1 MMKYIRIQYTV
12 SKSAIIPVGQGLFA
26 ELTSA
31 TEVKI
36 YSSADATYHFSLT
49 TTGATFAMITAIQSA
64 CVLAASTS
72 WVDAVQDVVLPEGE
86 DVTDITIAAF

>member
-1 MMKYIRIQYTV
+1 MKYIRIQYSA

-26 ELTSA
+26 ELTAA

-36 YSSADATYHFSLT
+36 YSSADTTYYFSLT

-72 WVDAVQDVVLPEGE
+72 WVDAVQDVVLPEVE

>member
-1 MMKYIRIQYTV
+1 MMKYIRIQYTA

-31 TEVKI
+31 TVVKI
-36 YSSADATYHFSLT
+36 YSSADSTYYFSLT

-86 DVTDITIAAF
+86 DVTDITIAEF

>member
-1 MMKYIRIQYTV
+1 MKYIRIQYTA

-31 TEVKI
+31 TVVKI
-36 YSSADATYHFSLT
+36 YSSADSTYYFSLT

>member
-1 MMKYIRIQYTV
+1 MIKYIRIQNTDQG
-12 SKSAIIPVGQGLFA
+12 ATLIPVGQGLFA

-72 WVDAVQDVVLPEGE
+72 WVDAVQDVIIPDGE
-86 DVTDITIAAF
+86 VVTDINVTLF

>member
-1 MMKYIRIQYTV
+1 MIKYIRIQNTDGG
-12 SKSAIIPVGQGLFA
+12 ATLIPVGQGLFA

-36 YSSADATYHFSLT
+36 YSSADTLYHFSLT

-86 DVTDITIAAF
+86 DVTDIAVTAF

>member
-1 MMKYIRIQYTV
+1 MKYIRIQYTA

-31 TEVKI
+31 TVVKI
-36 YSSADATYHFSLT
+36 YSSADSTYYFSLT

-86 DVTDITIAAF
+86 DVTDITIAEF

>member
-1 MMKYIRIQYTV
+1 MMKYIRIQYTA

-26 ELTSA
+26 ELTAA

-36 YSSADATYHFSLT
+36 YSSADSTYYFSLT

-86 DVTDITIAAF
+86 DVTDITIAEF

>member
-1 MMKYIRIQYTV
+1 M
-12 SKSAIIPVGQGLFA
+12 GQGLFA
-26 ELTSA
+26 ELTAA

-36 YSSADATYHFSLT
+36 YSSADTTYYFSLT

>member
-1 MMKYIRIQYTV
+1 MMKYIRIQYSA

-26 ELTSA
+26 ELTAA

-36 YSSADATYHFSLT
+36 YSSADTTYYFSLT

>member
-1 MMKYIRIQYTV
+1 MKYIRIQYSA

-31 TEVKI
+31 TVVKI
-36 YSSADATYHFSLT
+36 YSSADSTYYFSLT

>member
-1 MMKYIRIQYTV
+1 MMKYIRIQYTA

-31 TEVKI
+31 TVVKI
-36 YSSADATYHFSLT
+36 YSSADSTYYFSLT